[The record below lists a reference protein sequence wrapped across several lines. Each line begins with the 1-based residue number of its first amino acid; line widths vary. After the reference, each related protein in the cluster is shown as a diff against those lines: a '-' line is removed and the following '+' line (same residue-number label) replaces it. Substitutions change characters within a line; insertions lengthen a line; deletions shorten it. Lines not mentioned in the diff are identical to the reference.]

1 MQLDEEGVEDLV
13 VQAFQLKL
21 LRGRLDQ
28 GNERIATTYAITR
41 QFGEQEWID
50 LKEKVRLVRICIFV
64 NIPQKFSKIHF
75 SGTTKTREKN
85 LRCRVD
91 RKKTCLFL
99 LLQIIFQ
106 LDIWQSNLESV
117 RVSIDE
123 VAGIDLLA

>member
-50 LKEKVRLVRICIFV
+50 LKEKVRLVRILKLHPLAV
-64 NIPQKFSKIHF
+64 AM
-75 SGTTKTREKN
+75 
-85 LRCRVD
+85 
-91 RKKTCLFL
+91 
-99 LLQIIFQ
+99 
-106 LDIWQSNLESV
+106 SNF
-117 RVSIDE
+117 
-123 VAGIDLLA
+123 

>member
-50 LKEKVRLVRICIFV
+50 LKEKVRLIRI
-64 NIPQKFSKIHF
+64 SKLLF
-75 SGTTKTREKN
+75 TPTRSGCLILNVATVIMQN
-85 LRCRVD
+85 LLVYR
-91 RKKTCLFL
+91 
-99 LLQIIFQ
+99 I
-106 LDIWQSNLESV
+106 
-117 RVSIDE
+117 
-123 VAGIDLLA
+123 

>member
-50 LKEKVRLVRICIFV
+50 LKEKVSLVII
-64 NIPQKFSKIHF
+64 SKLF
-75 SGTTKTREKN
+75 FTPRSRDMSGCLILN
-85 LRCRVD
+85 DVH
-91 RKKTCLFL
+91 CLF
-99 LLQIIFQ
+99 F
-106 LDIWQSNLESV
+106 
-117 RVSIDE
+117 
-123 VAGIDLLA
+123 